1 MTSDQIKERIIH
13 LQEVFG
19 MTNTRL
25 ADILEMPLNT
35 FKQKKY
41 NKDYR
46 FFEDELNRLI
56 HFINK
61 EADKLPKN

>member
-1 MTSDQIKERIIH
+1 MTSDQIKEKIIN
-13 LQEVFG
+13 LQETFG

-25 ADILEMPLNT
+25 AGILEMPLNT
-35 FKQKKY
+35 LKQKKY

-56 HFINK
+56 YFIKK